1 MMIPKERPDIT
12 AMRED
17 CSKGKED
24 YQVDGQSYAFFN
36 PNSARL
42 ANQLNFADMTLPESL
57 FGVQD
62 DSQNAM
68 SWQHIRSGWLKLLKQ
83 MDSQDYLCR
92 VRQTMKSH
100 LLSQPGKAVNLD
112 LLIQECIA
120 FSVVDVMICDL
131 TKQQRALMTRHMR
144 AQIQVLLKP
153 ETHTRLRQ
161 YPLLWYNLR
170 AAQVIRR
177 AIRKRRNST
186 ERKLDLLQSVVDDYP
201 ALGMD
206 RALDA
211 MMTLVTAISGPP
223 GAVASC
229 MAAQLLRSEQW
240 QQTLRDELKKA
251 PYDVPALPFKHTP
264 QLHWFIKEALRM
276 WSVPIVFR
284 EARCPFSVGKLTV
297 QTGDTFFNSS
307 YFVHRNEQYWPE
319 PHVFNPLRWQQA
331 SVQPNTFVPFG
342 WNPRSCIGAQLGTN
356 QLAILCQLL
365 LNELDITLTHPS
377 ALAFE
382 NMNIPSVA
390 GFEGTISEKQV

>member
-24 YQVDGQSYAFFN
+24 YQVDDQSYAFFN
-36 PNSARL
+36 PQSARL

-57 FGVQD
+57 FDTQD
-62 DSQNAM
+62 NGQQAM
-68 SWQHIRSGWLKLLKQ
+68 SWQHIRSGWLKTLKELDTQ
-83 MDSQDYLCR
+83 TALSQ
-92 VRQTMKSH
+92 VKQTMKAH
-100 LLSQPGKAVNLD
+100 LLSVAGKPANLD

-120 FSVVDVMICDL
+120 FSVLDVMICDL
-131 TKQQRALMTRHMR
+131 TAQQRALITRHMR

-170 AAQVIRR
+170 AAQVIRK
-177 AIRKRRNST
+177 AIHKRRKSK
-186 ERKLDLLQSVVDDYP
+186 EPRLDLLQSIVDNYA
-201 ALGMD
+201 ALGTD

-211 MMTLVTAISGPP
+211 MMTLVTAVSGPP

-229 MAAQLLRSEQW
+229 MAAQLLQSPQW
-240 QQTLRDELKKA
+240 QDKLRAELNAA
-251 PYDVPALPFKHTP
+251 PTQVPALPFKHTP
-264 QLHWFIKEALRM
+264 QLHWFIKESLRM

-297 QTGDTFFNSS
+297 QAGDTFFNSS

-319 PHVFNPLRWQQA
+319 PHVFDPLRWQQA
-331 SVQPNTFVPFG
+331 NVQPNTYVPFG
-342 WNPRSCIGAQLGTN
+342 WNPRACVGAQLGTN

-365 LNELDITLTHPS
+365 LCDLNITLTSPS

-382 NMNIPSVA
+382 NMNIPSVS
-390 GFEGTISEKQV
+390 GFEGTISEQQA